1 MQPRFSP
8 DGKEIVFVSDRSG
21 DDNLWLV
28 ASGDGEPRAL
38 TTGQDVTYLSPEWT
52 PDGNYVV
59 VAKSTLTGLE
69 KIWLYHVKGGR
80 GLEMAGGPPGL
91 RMMGPAVGPNPRYV
105 WFAQRQGGWPYNALF
120 PQYPI
125 AVYDRENGTRTTMSS
140 RYGSAFRPA
149 LSPDGKWLAYGSPPA
164 PGGGP
169 GGRAAGAGGGGGR
182 ARPPP

>member
-28 ASGDGEPRAL
+28 ASGDGGPRAR

-91 RMMGPAVGPNPRYV
+91 RVMGPAGG
-105 WFAQRQGGWPYNALF
+105 AKQG
-120 PQYPI
+120 
-125 AVYDRENGTRTTMSS
+125 
-140 RYGSAFRPA
+140 PA
-149 LSPDGKWLAYGSPPA
+149 LRVGVPAGALPRRQVAGLRLAPRRGDWPGAPRAGDRGGALARLSHPA
-164 PGGGP
+164 
-169 GGRAAGAGGGGGR
+169 GRAGIYRQHGCAAGLCVHAGLPSHR
-182 ARPPP
+182 DLVRR